1 MKDIYFEVSR
11 SNLKECYRVGIS
23 IPEWKLVNIVYQL
36 NPSEITRVFDEP
48 NKNKDA
54 KPLLM
59 HVKSI
64 LQSNI
69 RKLGHAD
76 FETRSAPIRYIDI
89 ETNKTINKS
98 GLVTIGIATMLRAID
113 ELLRLYKNTLT
124 LSHAEKNIFE
134 EFIMYIQ
141 SRNKLPMLD
150 LWDYPNRVALFN
162 MARRHC
168 SHILAKGL
176 YQTEI
181 NTLETK
187 PSFKSTSYPHS
198 TREVFMNAAIM
209 GLSLKIAKKWKTPE
223 QYKPIRHRGVDRRTR
238 LKKYKTD
245 NNIRESGDI
254 MESLKLLYQNAKY
267 NASERNINAY
277 REAVE
282 TVLESDPVEY
292 LENVQYILPSSIG
305 IKTLQKFIESHG
317 ISIAAYQP
325 IVECIRSCI
334 DNCEKNKNDASL
346 YNEALE
352 FMKSFKNTYRH
363 NFYMFENF
371 RDSLQPNYIEAY
383 YKNFPVLREGKEVNF
398 AKMIERFGESV
409 IPDMLVYASM
419 FGNPMNVMM
428 PFKERYDR
436 IDNTTKLWLEECEK
450 DVFTEGLIDTI
461 KNIQATIRSGLNI
474 DQPGKENDSP
484 SAPPPRAKS
493 YTQDDLPSPLN
504 IITKNIIKDIA
515 ISMKKFILE
524 DPQFRSIRDKMTFKN
539 IEWAF
544 DNGIKEFQEL
554 TYTVSC
560 PNQIAPGIDIFNLIE
575 LYNYTDGA
583 MEFYNPRG
591 VYYDED
597 IDFMDAH
604 GWFNEKLSRQLAQK
618 IFDVL
623 SKKYDPELNK
633 YGMVLM
639 NQKMIDQHPYIDV
652 KNFHSGE
659 YDLDILIAVCPTS
672 EENAKQLY
680 YSIFNKPSSSLTENS
695 TWNIIHRNERL
706 IQESIILGEEKE
718 ISFTESELESIQDLI
733 SFKEN
738 LITLVESEEERMQ
751 LQREVYTLYEAAEDL
766 LDEDVADSVIPM
778 LPGANQNV
786 GTRSINEDWLNNTH
800 NKKTG
805 SMPDYLKNAH
815 DLNWGEDDDA
825 PPKKRPSASDDDK
838 PDDDDDLPSDDKK
851 EKDPLD
857 KIEPFDYDSNKS
869 DSSDDKKDDSAKSSS
884 GHIQNYY
891 YYTYNNSNN
900 THSTTNT
907 NSYNQSRDD
916 HSRNK
921 RTRSH
926 DYAAGLKE
934 EKQIWELDVPEFDS
948 YQEGFLDSAQK
959 VLSTVSRH
967 VSTVLPKNR
976 MQAVQEYDSAIFQRK
991 MIIPFRQYFGKKS
1004 ARTKLNESVDSF
1016 TEARAVPREYNP
1028 GHVLGMSKYDYR
1040 NIAMKLARQFG
1051 VNVIFMNSS
1060 SPINKATVATTGGAF
1075 VGCVD
1080 ERKLLAMARGNKK
1093 MMQRLQNEVQQS
1105 AEENNEDIIDTLIK
1119 QTLGGSRDKGV
1130 KKYIFIDID
1139 NMRKHFGSFRN
1150 PTALETILRHEI
1162 GHIFTLDKISDA
1174 DFEKYACARPFIM
1187 IFNGIIQQL
1196 TNLPENKI
1204 LAFSNLHIYHQLLVE
1219 KAANDYARI
1228 NPAAL
1233 TRILLGTDAPPPI
1246 PGINL
1251 NALRDL
1257 SVPRNVASIMLTC
1270 IASGMYSNEND
1281 EALVDNFLL
1290 KDSLKK
1296 ILSPQLY
1303 EKLKNI
1309 IKENDPKKY
1318 AIVFEGSS
1326 KAKKNIIPEDKVPK
1340 QIIRKTIGE
1349 AKQKNKNESVM
1360 YEDVLDDQMPKSDNP
1375 IQDTMLDLDRKLSS
1389 VQQSI
1394 KSKAQ
1399 GVQRTASAIAK
1410 PFKRT
1415 SQWIGSMIARWKDA
1429 NENEIKAKMADPH
1442 ERSGL
1447 LSAFKSAV
1455 KYGSLMKAGLLLN
1468 PIFMFLSISRKWSN
1482 RKNTFRIRNEMI
1494 GELKAELEIIEEKI
1508 RDADHAGDRAAKYK
1522 LMRFRNELKK
1532 KLIRVGG
1539 TPEMKNMI

>member
-254 MESLKLLYQNAKY
+254 MESLKVLYQNAKY

-317 ISIAAYQP
+317 ISIVAYQP
-325 IVECIRSCI
+325 IVECIHSCI
-334 DNCEKNKNDASL
+334 DNCKKNKKDASL

-352 FMKSFKNTYRH
+352 FMESFKNTYRH

-419 FGNPMNVMM
+419 FGNPMNIMM
-428 PFKERYDR
+428 PFKERYDL

-450 DVFTEGLIDTI
+450 DIYMEGLFSNVFSSKSKNKDFKPSFSELPPELRILLKQFLVNLYKTFRLAYKNTPAVVQSIDQIISKMNSTGHDIIPEPFTPKI
-461 KNIQATIRSGLNI
+461 KCSMNEDGRKNVYMDNILPPNRIKALNI
-474 DQPGKENDSP
+474 PINQLTKNQYDNLIRNVYKEAFYPLYQKLQAWGIYILFVPYNEISPHTDPDHLVIMTTKSDQSSKLYDYLDKSSNQYQ
-484 SAPPPRAKS
+484 KS
-493 YTQDDLPSPLN
+493 YVVESTHLENYNGGHKHLEESVWD
-504 IITKNIIKDIA
+504 IIARKD
-515 ISMKKFILE
+515 S
-524 DPQFRSIRDKMTFKN
+524 
-539 IEWAF
+539 
-544 DNGIKEFQEL
+544 
-554 TYTVSC
+554 
-560 PNQIAPGIDIFNLIE
+560 
-575 LYNYTDGA
+575 
-583 MEFYNPRG
+583 
-591 VYYDED
+591 
-597 IDFMDAH
+597 
-604 GWFNEKLSRQLAQK
+604 
-618 IFDVL
+618 
-623 SKKYDPELNK
+623 
-633 YGMVLM
+633 
-639 NQKMIDQHPYIDV
+639 
-652 KNFHSGE
+652 
-659 YDLDILIAVCPTS
+659 
-672 EENAKQLY
+672 
-680 YSIFNKPSSSLTENS
+680 
-695 TWNIIHRNERL
+695 L
-706 IQESIILGEEKE
+706 IQESVILGEEKE
-718 ISFTESELESIQDLI
+718 ISFTESEIDSIQDLI

-851 EKDPLD
+851 EKDLLD

-1051 VNVIFMNSS
+1051 VNIIFMNSS

-1162 GHIFTLDKISDA
+1162 GHIFTLDKISDV

>member
-1 MKDIYFEVSR
+1 MMIAGDTLINYKIKNFKRASEYKPLRHRGTDQRKLLDQFNKNF
-11 SNLKECYRVGIS
+11 NLKESSDIISKLYDTAKRDSSKIELYQEAIYEAIDTDPVAYIKSINKIIPSSVGLNTLYEFVYTNGIS
-23 IPEWKLVNIVYQL
+23 I
-36 NPSEITRVFDEP
+36 
-48 NKNKDA
+48 
-54 KPLLM
+54 
-59 HVKSI
+59 
-64 LQSNI
+64 
-69 RKLGHAD
+69 
-76 FETRSAPIRYIDI
+76 
-89 ETNKTINKS
+89 
-98 GLVTIGIATMLRAID
+98 
-113 ELLRLYKNTLT
+113 
-124 LSHAEKNIFE
+124 LS
-134 EFIMYIQ
+134 
-141 SRNKLPMLD
+141 
-150 LWDYPNRVALFN
+150 
-162 MARRHC
+162 
-168 SHILAKGL
+168 
-176 YQTEI
+176 
-181 NTLETK
+181 
-187 PSFKSTSYPHS
+187 
-198 TREVFMNAAIM
+198 
-209 GLSLKIAKKWKTPE
+209 
-223 QYKPIRHRGVDRRTR
+223 
-238 LKKYKTD
+238 
-245 NNIRESGDI
+245 
-254 MESLKLLYQNAKY
+254 
-267 NASERNINAY
+267 Y
-277 REAVE
+277 R
-282 TVLESDPVEY
+282 
-292 LENVQYILPSSIG
+292 
-305 IKTLQKFIESHG
+305 
-317 ISIAAYQP
+317 P
-325 IVECIRSCI
+325 IVESIESCI
-334 DNCEKNKNDASL
+334 DKYNSLQKDASL

-352 FMKSFKNTYRH
+352 FMESFKNTYRH

-371 RDSLQPNYIEAY
+371 SDSLQPNYIEAY

-419 FGNPMNVMM
+419 FGNPMNVIM
-428 PFKERYDR
+428 PFKERYDL

-450 DVFTEGLIDTI
+450 DVFMEGLIDTI
-461 KNIQATIRSGLNI
+461 KNIPATIRSGLNI
-474 DQPGKENDSP
+474 DQPEKDNDSP
-484 SAPPPRAKS
+484 SAPPPRIKS
-493 YTQDDLPSPLN
+493 YTQNDLPSPLN

-515 ISMKKFILE
+515 VSMKKFILE

-539 IEWAF
+539 IDYAF
-544 DNGIKEFQEL
+544 DTAIEEFQDMI
-554 TYTVSC
+554 YDVSC
-560 PNQIAPGIDIFNLIE
+560 PDQIAPGIDILNLIE
-575 LYNYTDGA
+575 LSNYTDGA
-583 MEFYNPRG
+583 MEFDNPRDLD
-591 VYYDED
+591 YDHD
-597 IDFMDAH
+597 IAFMDVH
-604 GWFNEKLSRQLAQK
+604 GWFDEKLSRQLAQK

-623 SKKYDPELNK
+623 SEKYNPELNK
-633 YGMVLM
+633 YGMMLM

-652 KNFHSGE
+652 KNFLSGE
-659 YDLDILIAVCPTS
+659 YDLEILIAICPTS

-680 YSIFNKPSSSLTENS
+680 YSIFNQPSSSLTENS
-695 TWNIIHRNERL
+695 TWNIIHRNERSM
-706 IQESIILGEEKE
+706 QESVILGEEKE

-751 LQREVYTLYEAAEDL
+751 LQREVYTLYESAGDL

-838 PDDDDDLPSDDKK
+838 PDDDDLPSDDKK

-869 DSSDDKKDDSAKSSS
+869 NSSDDKKDDAPKSSS

-959 VLSTVSRH
+959 VLSTVSRNI
-967 VSTVLPKNR
+967 STAMPKNR
-976 MQAVQEYDSAIFQRK
+976 MQTVQEYDSAIFQRK
-991 MIIPFRQYFGKKS
+991 M
-1004 ARTKLNESVDSF
+1004 
-1016 TEARAVPREYNP
+1016 
-1028 GHVLGMSKYDYR
+1028 
-1040 NIAMKLARQFG
+1040 
-1051 VNVIFMNSS
+1051 
-1060 SPINKATVATTGGAF
+1060 
-1075 VGCVD
+1075 
-1080 ERKLLAMARGNKK
+1080 
-1093 MMQRLQNEVQQS
+1093 
-1105 AEENNEDIIDTLIK
+1105 
-1119 QTLGGSRDKGV
+1119 
-1130 KKYIFIDID
+1130 
-1139 NMRKHFGSFRN
+1139 
-1150 PTALETILRHEI
+1150 
-1162 GHIFTLDKISDA
+1162 
-1174 DFEKYACARPFIM
+1174 
-1187 IFNGIIQQL
+1187 
-1196 TNLPENKI
+1196 
-1204 LAFSNLHIYHQLLVE
+1204 
-1219 KAANDYARI
+1219 
-1228 NPAAL
+1228 
-1233 TRILLGTDAPPPI
+1233 
-1246 PGINL
+1246 
-1251 NALRDL
+1251 
-1257 SVPRNVASIMLTC
+1257 
-1270 IASGMYSNEND
+1270 
-1281 EALVDNFLL
+1281 
-1290 KDSLKK
+1290 
-1296 ILSPQLY
+1296 
-1303 EKLKNI
+1303 
-1309 IKENDPKKY
+1309 
-1318 AIVFEGSS
+1318 
-1326 KAKKNIIPEDKVPK
+1326 IIPEDKVPK

-1508 RDADHAGDRAAKYK
+1508 RDADHVGDRAAKYK

>member
-1 MKDIYFEVSR
+1 MMIAGDTLINYKIKNFKRASEYKPLRHRGTDQRKLLDQFNKNF
-11 SNLKECYRVGIS
+11 NLKESSDIISKLYDTAKRDSSKIELYQEAIYEAIDTDPVAYIKSINKIIPSSVGLNTLYEFVYTNGIS
-23 IPEWKLVNIVYQL
+23 I
-36 NPSEITRVFDEP
+36 
-48 NKNKDA
+48 
-54 KPLLM
+54 
-59 HVKSI
+59 
-64 LQSNI
+64 
-69 RKLGHAD
+69 
-76 FETRSAPIRYIDI
+76 
-89 ETNKTINKS
+89 
-98 GLVTIGIATMLRAID
+98 
-113 ELLRLYKNTLT
+113 
-124 LSHAEKNIFE
+124 LS
-134 EFIMYIQ
+134 
-141 SRNKLPMLD
+141 
-150 LWDYPNRVALFN
+150 
-162 MARRHC
+162 
-168 SHILAKGL
+168 
-176 YQTEI
+176 
-181 NTLETK
+181 
-187 PSFKSTSYPHS
+187 
-198 TREVFMNAAIM
+198 
-209 GLSLKIAKKWKTPE
+209 
-223 QYKPIRHRGVDRRTR
+223 
-238 LKKYKTD
+238 
-245 NNIRESGDI
+245 
-254 MESLKLLYQNAKY
+254 
-267 NASERNINAY
+267 Y
-277 REAVE
+277 R
-282 TVLESDPVEY
+282 
-292 LENVQYILPSSIG
+292 
-305 IKTLQKFIESHG
+305 
-317 ISIAAYQP
+317 P
-325 IVECIRSCI
+325 IVESIESCI
-334 DNCEKNKNDASL
+334 DKYNSLQKDASL

-352 FMKSFKNTYRH
+352 FMESFKNTYRH

-371 RDSLQPNYIEAY
+371 SDSLQPNYIEAY

-419 FGNPMNVMM
+419 FGNPMNVIM
-428 PFKERYDR
+428 PFKERYDL

-461 KNIQATIRSGLNI
+461 KNIPATIRSGLNI
-474 DQPGKENDSP
+474 DQPEKDNDSP
-484 SAPPPRAKS
+484 SAPPPRIKS
-493 YTQDDLPSPLN
+493 YTQNDLPSPLN

-515 ISMKKFILE
+515 VSMKKFILE

-539 IEWAF
+539 IDYAF
-544 DNGIKEFQEL
+544 DTAIEEFQDMI
-554 TYTVSC
+554 YDVSC
-560 PNQIAPGIDIFNLIE
+560 PDQIAPGIDILNLIE
-575 LYNYTDGA
+575 LSNYTDGA
-583 MEFYNPRG
+583 MEFDNPRDLD
-591 VYYDED
+591 YDHD
-597 IDFMDAH
+597 IAFMDVH
-604 GWFNEKLSRQLAQK
+604 GWFDEKLSRQLAQK

-623 SKKYDPELNK
+623 SEKYNPELNK
-633 YGMVLM
+633 YGMMLM

-652 KNFHSGE
+652 KNFLSGE
-659 YDLDILIAVCPTS
+659 YDLEILIAICPTS

-680 YSIFNKPSSSLTENS
+680 YSIFNQPSSSLTENS
-695 TWNIIHRNERL
+695 TWNIIHRNERSM
-706 IQESIILGEEKE
+706 QESVILGEEKE

-751 LQREVYTLYEAAEDL
+751 LQREVYTLYESAGDL

-959 VLSTVSRH
+959 VLSTVSRNI
-967 VSTVLPKNR
+967 STAMPKNR
-976 MQAVQEYDSAIFQRK
+976 MQTVQEYDSAIFQRK
-991 MIIPFRQYFGKKS
+991 M
-1004 ARTKLNESVDSF
+1004 
-1016 TEARAVPREYNP
+1016 
-1028 GHVLGMSKYDYR
+1028 
-1040 NIAMKLARQFG
+1040 
-1051 VNVIFMNSS
+1051 
-1060 SPINKATVATTGGAF
+1060 
-1075 VGCVD
+1075 
-1080 ERKLLAMARGNKK
+1080 
-1093 MMQRLQNEVQQS
+1093 
-1105 AEENNEDIIDTLIK
+1105 
-1119 QTLGGSRDKGV
+1119 
-1130 KKYIFIDID
+1130 
-1139 NMRKHFGSFRN
+1139 
-1150 PTALETILRHEI
+1150 
-1162 GHIFTLDKISDA
+1162 
-1174 DFEKYACARPFIM
+1174 
-1187 IFNGIIQQL
+1187 
-1196 TNLPENKI
+1196 
-1204 LAFSNLHIYHQLLVE
+1204 
-1219 KAANDYARI
+1219 
-1228 NPAAL
+1228 
-1233 TRILLGTDAPPPI
+1233 
-1246 PGINL
+1246 
-1251 NALRDL
+1251 
-1257 SVPRNVASIMLTC
+1257 
-1270 IASGMYSNEND
+1270 
-1281 EALVDNFLL
+1281 
-1290 KDSLKK
+1290 
-1296 ILSPQLY
+1296 
-1303 EKLKNI
+1303 
-1309 IKENDPKKY
+1309 
-1318 AIVFEGSS
+1318 
-1326 KAKKNIIPEDKVPK
+1326 IIPEDKVPK

>member
-1 MKDIYFEVSR
+1 MVFPKNVSDVFKNMMIAGDTLINYNIR
-11 SNLKECYRVGIS
+11 NFKRASEYKPLRHRGTDQRKLLDQFNKNFNLKESSDIISKLYNMAKRDPSKIELYREAIYEAIDTDPVAYIKSINKIIPSSVGLDTLYEFVYTNGIS
-23 IPEWKLVNIVYQL
+23 I
-36 NPSEITRVFDEP
+36 
-48 NKNKDA
+48 
-54 KPLLM
+54 
-59 HVKSI
+59 
-64 LQSNI
+64 
-69 RKLGHAD
+69 
-76 FETRSAPIRYIDI
+76 
-89 ETNKTINKS
+89 
-98 GLVTIGIATMLRAID
+98 
-113 ELLRLYKNTLT
+113 
-124 LSHAEKNIFE
+124 LS
-134 EFIMYIQ
+134 
-141 SRNKLPMLD
+141 
-150 LWDYPNRVALFN
+150 
-162 MARRHC
+162 
-168 SHILAKGL
+168 
-176 YQTEI
+176 
-181 NTLETK
+181 
-187 PSFKSTSYPHS
+187 
-198 TREVFMNAAIM
+198 
-209 GLSLKIAKKWKTPE
+209 
-223 QYKPIRHRGVDRRTR
+223 
-238 LKKYKTD
+238 
-245 NNIRESGDI
+245 
-254 MESLKLLYQNAKY
+254 
-267 NASERNINAY
+267 
-277 REAVE
+277 
-282 TVLESDPVEY
+282 
-292 LENVQYILPSSIG
+292 
-305 IKTLQKFIESHG
+305 
-317 ISIAAYQP
+317 YQP
-325 IVECIRSCI
+325 IVESIESCI
-334 DNCEKNKNDASL
+334 DKYNSLQKDASL

-352 FMKSFKNTYRH
+352 FMESFKNTYRH

-383 YKNFPVLREGKEVNF
+383 YKNFPILREGKEVNF

-409 IPDMLVYASM
+409 IPDMLIYASM
-419 FGNPMNVMM
+419 FGNPMNIMM
-428 PFKERYDR
+428 PFKERYDL
-436 IDNTTKLWLEECEK
+436 IDTTTKLWLEECEK

-461 KNIQATIRSGLNI
+461 KNIPATIRSGLNI

-825 PPKKRPSASDDDK
+825 PPKKRPSARDDDDM
-838 PDDDDDLPSDDKK
+838 DDDDDLPSDDKK

-991 MIIPFRQYFGKKS
+991 M
-1004 ARTKLNESVDSF
+1004 
-1016 TEARAVPREYNP
+1016 
-1028 GHVLGMSKYDYR
+1028 
-1040 NIAMKLARQFG
+1040 
-1051 VNVIFMNSS
+1051 
-1060 SPINKATVATTGGAF
+1060 
-1075 VGCVD
+1075 
-1080 ERKLLAMARGNKK
+1080 
-1093 MMQRLQNEVQQS
+1093 
-1105 AEENNEDIIDTLIK
+1105 
-1119 QTLGGSRDKGV
+1119 
-1130 KKYIFIDID
+1130 
-1139 NMRKHFGSFRN
+1139 
-1150 PTALETILRHEI
+1150 
-1162 GHIFTLDKISDA
+1162 
-1174 DFEKYACARPFIM
+1174 
-1187 IFNGIIQQL
+1187 
-1196 TNLPENKI
+1196 
-1204 LAFSNLHIYHQLLVE
+1204 
-1219 KAANDYARI
+1219 
-1228 NPAAL
+1228 
-1233 TRILLGTDAPPPI
+1233 
-1246 PGINL
+1246 
-1251 NALRDL
+1251 
-1257 SVPRNVASIMLTC
+1257 
-1270 IASGMYSNEND
+1270 
-1281 EALVDNFLL
+1281 
-1290 KDSLKK
+1290 
-1296 ILSPQLY
+1296 
-1303 EKLKNI
+1303 
-1309 IKENDPKKY
+1309 
-1318 AIVFEGSS
+1318 
-1326 KAKKNIIPEDKVPK
+1326 IIPEDKVPK

>member
-1 MKDIYFEVSR
+1 MMIAGDTLINYNIRNFKRASEYKPLRHRGTDQRKLLDQFNKNF
-11 SNLKECYRVGIS
+11 NLKESSDIISKLYDIAKRDPSKIELYREAIYEAIDTDPVAYIKSINKIIPSSVGLDTLYEFVYTNGIS
-23 IPEWKLVNIVYQL
+23 I
-36 NPSEITRVFDEP
+36 
-48 NKNKDA
+48 
-54 KPLLM
+54 
-59 HVKSI
+59 
-64 LQSNI
+64 
-69 RKLGHAD
+69 
-76 FETRSAPIRYIDI
+76 
-89 ETNKTINKS
+89 
-98 GLVTIGIATMLRAID
+98 
-113 ELLRLYKNTLT
+113 
-124 LSHAEKNIFE
+124 LS
-134 EFIMYIQ
+134 
-141 SRNKLPMLD
+141 
-150 LWDYPNRVALFN
+150 
-162 MARRHC
+162 
-168 SHILAKGL
+168 
-176 YQTEI
+176 
-181 NTLETK
+181 
-187 PSFKSTSYPHS
+187 
-198 TREVFMNAAIM
+198 
-209 GLSLKIAKKWKTPE
+209 
-223 QYKPIRHRGVDRRTR
+223 
-238 LKKYKTD
+238 
-245 NNIRESGDI
+245 
-254 MESLKLLYQNAKY
+254 
-267 NASERNINAY
+267 
-277 REAVE
+277 
-282 TVLESDPVEY
+282 
-292 LENVQYILPSSIG
+292 
-305 IKTLQKFIESHG
+305 
-317 ISIAAYQP
+317 YQP
-325 IVECIRSCI
+325 IVESIESCI
-334 DNCEKNKNDASL
+334 DKYNSLQKDASL

-352 FMKSFKNTYRH
+352 FMESFKNTYRH

-419 FGNPMNVMM
+419 FGNPMNVIM
-428 PFKERYDR
+428 PFKERYDL

-450 DVFTEGLIDTI
+450 DIYVEGLFSNVFSSKSKNKDFKPSFSELPSELRILLKQFLVNLYKTFRLAYKNTPAVVQSIDQIISKMNSTGHDIIPEPFTPKI
-461 KNIQATIRSGLNI
+461 KCSMNEDGRKNVYMDNILPPNRIKALNI
-474 DQPGKENDSP
+474 PINQLTKNQYDNLIRNVYKEAFYPLYQKLQAWGIYILFVPYDEISPHTDPDHLVIMTTKSDQSSKLYDYLDKS
-484 SAPPPRAKS
+484 SKQYQKS
-493 YTQDDLPSPLN
+493 YVVESTHLENYNGGRKHLEESVWD
-504 IITKNIIKDIA
+504 IIARKD
-515 ISMKKFILE
+515 S
-524 DPQFRSIRDKMTFKN
+524 
-539 IEWAF
+539 
-544 DNGIKEFQEL
+544 
-554 TYTVSC
+554 
-560 PNQIAPGIDIFNLIE
+560 
-575 LYNYTDGA
+575 
-583 MEFYNPRG
+583 
-591 VYYDED
+591 
-597 IDFMDAH
+597 
-604 GWFNEKLSRQLAQK
+604 
-618 IFDVL
+618 
-623 SKKYDPELNK
+623 
-633 YGMVLM
+633 
-639 NQKMIDQHPYIDV
+639 
-652 KNFHSGE
+652 
-659 YDLDILIAVCPTS
+659 
-672 EENAKQLY
+672 
-680 YSIFNKPSSSLTENS
+680 
-695 TWNIIHRNERL
+695 L
-706 IQESIILGEEKE
+706 IQESVILGEEKE

-751 LQREVYTLYEAAEDL
+751 LQREVYTLYEAAGDL

-1174 DFEKYACARPFIM
+1174 DFEKYTCARPFIM

>member
-1 MKDIYFEVSR
+1 MMIAGDTLINYKIKNFKRASEYKPLRHRGTDQRKLLDQFNKNF
-11 SNLKECYRVGIS
+11 NLKESSDIISKLYDTAKRDSSKIELYQEAIYEAIDTDPVAYIKSINKIIPSSVGLNTLYEFVYTNGIS
-23 IPEWKLVNIVYQL
+23 I
-36 NPSEITRVFDEP
+36 
-48 NKNKDA
+48 
-54 KPLLM
+54 
-59 HVKSI
+59 
-64 LQSNI
+64 
-69 RKLGHAD
+69 
-76 FETRSAPIRYIDI
+76 
-89 ETNKTINKS
+89 
-98 GLVTIGIATMLRAID
+98 
-113 ELLRLYKNTLT
+113 
-124 LSHAEKNIFE
+124 LS
-134 EFIMYIQ
+134 
-141 SRNKLPMLD
+141 
-150 LWDYPNRVALFN
+150 
-162 MARRHC
+162 
-168 SHILAKGL
+168 
-176 YQTEI
+176 
-181 NTLETK
+181 
-187 PSFKSTSYPHS
+187 
-198 TREVFMNAAIM
+198 
-209 GLSLKIAKKWKTPE
+209 
-223 QYKPIRHRGVDRRTR
+223 
-238 LKKYKTD
+238 
-245 NNIRESGDI
+245 
-254 MESLKLLYQNAKY
+254 
-267 NASERNINAY
+267 Y
-277 REAVE
+277 R
-282 TVLESDPVEY
+282 
-292 LENVQYILPSSIG
+292 
-305 IKTLQKFIESHG
+305 
-317 ISIAAYQP
+317 P
-325 IVECIRSCI
+325 IVESIESCI
-334 DNCEKNKNDASL
+334 DKYNSLQKDASL

-352 FMKSFKNTYRH
+352 FMESFKNTYRH

-371 RDSLQPNYIEAY
+371 SDSLQPNYIEAY

-419 FGNPMNVMM
+419 FGNPMNVIM
-428 PFKERYDR
+428 PFKERYDL

-461 KNIQATIRSGLNI
+461 KNIPATIRSGLNI
-474 DQPGKENDSP
+474 DQPEKDNDSP
-484 SAPPPRAKS
+484 SAPPPRIKS
-493 YTQDDLPSPLN
+493 YTQNDLPSPLN

-515 ISMKKFILE
+515 VSMKKFILE

-539 IEWAF
+539 IDYAF
-544 DNGIKEFQEL
+544 DTAIEEFQDMI
-554 TYTVSC
+554 YDVSC
-560 PNQIAPGIDIFNLIE
+560 PDQIAPGIDILNLIE
-575 LYNYTDGA
+575 LSNYTDGA
-583 MEFYNPRG
+583 MEFDNPRDLD
-591 VYYDED
+591 YDHD
-597 IDFMDAH
+597 IAFMDVH
-604 GWFNEKLSRQLAQK
+604 GWFDEKLSRQLAQK

-623 SKKYDPELNK
+623 SEKYNPELNK
-633 YGMVLM
+633 YGMMLM

-652 KNFHSGE
+652 KNFLSGE
-659 YDLDILIAVCPTS
+659 YDLEILIAICPTS

-680 YSIFNKPSSSLTENS
+680 YSIFNQPSSSLTENS
-695 TWNIIHRNERL
+695 TWNIIHRNERSM
-706 IQESIILGEEKE
+706 QESVILGEEKE

-751 LQREVYTLYEAAEDL
+751 LQREVYTLYESAGDL

-976 MQAVQEYDSAIFQRK
+976 MQTVQEYDSAIFQRK

-1040 NIAMKLARQFG
+1040 NIAMKLSRQFG
-1051 VNVIFMNSS
+1051 VNIIFMNSS

-1075 VGCVD
+1075 IGCVD

-1187 IFNGIIQQL
+1187 IFNGIIKQL

-1233 TRILLGTDAPPPI
+1233 TRILLGTDTPPPI

>member
-1 MKDIYFEVSR
+1 MTNHSCKNITIDANHPGFFHFIILDEFGGPKFSSGYIVFMKDNKQMVSEADVSSMIQFYKKCTGEI
-11 SNLKECYRVGIS
+11 SNEF
-23 IPEWKLVNIVYQL
+23 NDT
-36 NPSEITRVFDEP
+36 ITKR
-48 NKNKDA
+48 
-54 KPLLM
+54 
-59 HVKSI
+59 
-64 LQSNI
+64 
-69 RKLGHAD
+69 
-76 FETRSAPIRYIDI
+76 
-89 ETNKTINKS
+89 
-98 GLVTIGIATMLRAID
+98 
-113 ELLRLYKNTLT
+113 
-124 LSHAEKNIFE
+124 
-134 EFIMYIQ
+134 
-141 SRNKLPMLD
+141 
-150 LWDYPNRVALFN
+150 
-162 MARRHC
+162 
-168 SHILAKGL
+168 
-176 YQTEI
+176 
-181 NTLETK
+181 
-187 PSFKSTSYPHS
+187 
-198 TREVFMNAAIM
+198 
-209 GLSLKIAKKWKTPE
+209 
-223 QYKPIRHRGVDRRTR
+223 
-238 LKKYKTD
+238 
-245 NNIRESGDI
+245 IRES
-254 MESLKLLYQNAKY
+254 LNA
-267 NASERNINAY
+267 ANIF
-277 REAVE
+277 V
-282 TVLESDPVEY
+282 
-292 LENVQYILPSSIG
+292 
-305 IKTLQKFIESHG
+305 
-317 ISIAAYQP
+317 
-325 IVECIRSCI
+325 
-334 DNCEKNKNDASL
+334 
-346 YNEALE
+346 
-352 FMKSFKNTYRH
+352 
-363 NFYMFENF
+363 
-371 RDSLQPNYIEAY
+371 
-383 YKNFPVLREGKEVNF
+383 
-398 AKMIERFGESV
+398 
-409 IPDMLVYASM
+409 
-419 FGNPMNVMM
+419 
-428 PFKERYDR
+428 
-436 IDNTTKLWLEECEK
+436 
-450 DVFTEGLIDTI
+450 
-461 KNIQATIRSGLNI
+461 
-474 DQPGKENDSP
+474 
-484 SAPPPRAKS
+484 
-493 YTQDDLPSPLN
+493 
-504 IITKNIIKDIA
+504 
-515 ISMKKFILE
+515 
-524 DPQFRSIRDKMTFKN
+524 
-539 IEWAF
+539 
-544 DNGIKEFQEL
+544 
-554 TYTVSC
+554 
-560 PNQIAPGIDIFNLIE
+560 
-575 LYNYTDGA
+575 
-583 MEFYNPRG
+583 
-591 VYYDED
+591 
-597 IDFMDAH
+597 
-604 GWFNEKLSRQLAQK
+604 
-618 IFDVL
+618 
-623 SKKYDPELNK
+623 
-633 YGMVLM
+633 
-639 NQKMIDQHPYIDV
+639 
-652 KNFHSGE
+652 
-659 YDLDILIAVCPTS
+659 
-672 EENAKQLY
+672 
-680 YSIFNKPSSSLTENS
+680 
-695 TWNIIHRNERL
+695 
-706 IQESIILGEEKE
+706 
-718 ISFTESELESIQDLI
+718 
-733 SFKEN
+733 
-738 LITLVESEEERMQ
+738 
-751 LQREVYTLYEAAEDL
+751 
-766 LDEDVADSVIPM
+766 
-778 LPGANQNV
+778 
-786 GTRSINEDWLNNTH
+786 
-800 NKKTG
+800 
-805 SMPDYLKNAH
+805 
-815 DLNWGEDDDA
+815 
-825 PPKKRPSASDDDK
+825 
-838 PDDDDDLPSDDKK
+838 DDDDLPSDDKK

-976 MQAVQEYDSAIFQRK
+976 MQTVQEYDSAIFQRK

-1040 NIAMKLARQFG
+1040 NIAMKLSRQFG
-1051 VNVIFMNSS
+1051 VNIIFMNSS

-1075 VGCVD
+1075 AGCVD

-1150 PTALETILRHEI
+1150 LTALETILRHEI

-1228 NPAAL
+1228 NPATL

>member
-1 MKDIYFEVSR
+1 MFDIWSFPRRNKLFDLVYKYRKNDFIKNISTFEIGKMEQNQSYKSTVFPKNVSDVFKNMMIAGDTLINYNIR
-11 SNLKECYRVGIS
+11 NFKRASEYKPLRHRGTDQRKLLDQFNKNFNLKESSDIISKLYDIAKRDPSKIELYREAIYEAIDTDPVAYIKSINKIIPSSVGLDTLYEFVYTNGIS
-23 IPEWKLVNIVYQL
+23 I
-36 NPSEITRVFDEP
+36 
-48 NKNKDA
+48 
-54 KPLLM
+54 
-59 HVKSI
+59 
-64 LQSNI
+64 
-69 RKLGHAD
+69 
-76 FETRSAPIRYIDI
+76 
-89 ETNKTINKS
+89 
-98 GLVTIGIATMLRAID
+98 
-113 ELLRLYKNTLT
+113 
-124 LSHAEKNIFE
+124 LS
-134 EFIMYIQ
+134 
-141 SRNKLPMLD
+141 
-150 LWDYPNRVALFN
+150 
-162 MARRHC
+162 
-168 SHILAKGL
+168 
-176 YQTEI
+176 
-181 NTLETK
+181 
-187 PSFKSTSYPHS
+187 
-198 TREVFMNAAIM
+198 
-209 GLSLKIAKKWKTPE
+209 
-223 QYKPIRHRGVDRRTR
+223 
-238 LKKYKTD
+238 
-245 NNIRESGDI
+245 
-254 MESLKLLYQNAKY
+254 
-267 NASERNINAY
+267 
-277 REAVE
+277 
-282 TVLESDPVEY
+282 
-292 LENVQYILPSSIG
+292 
-305 IKTLQKFIESHG
+305 
-317 ISIAAYQP
+317 YQP
-325 IVECIRSCI
+325 IVESIESCI
-334 DNCEKNKNDASL
+334 DKYNSLQKDASL

-352 FMKSFKNTYRH
+352 FMESFKNTYRH

-383 YKNFPVLREGKEVNF
+383 YKNFPILREGKEVNF

-409 IPDMLVYASM
+409 IPDMLIYASM
-419 FGNPMNVMM
+419 FGNPMNIMM
-428 PFKERYDR
+428 PFKERYDL
-436 IDNTTKLWLEECEK
+436 IDDTTKLWLEECEK

-461 KNIQATIRSGLNI
+461 KNIPATIRSGLNI

-515 ISMKKFILE
+515 VSMKKFILE

-560 PNQIAPGIDIFNLIE
+560 PNQIAPGIDILNLIE
-575 LYNYTDGA
+575 LSNYTDGA
-583 MEFYNPRG
+583 MEFDNPRDLD
-591 VYYDED
+591 YDHD
-597 IDFMDAH
+597 IAFMDVH
-604 GWFNEKLSRQLAQK
+604 GWFDEKLSRQLAQK

-623 SKKYDPELNK
+623 SEKYNPELNK
-633 YGMVLM
+633 YGMMLM

-652 KNFHSGE
+652 KNFLSGE
-659 YDLDILIAVCPTS
+659 YDLEILIAICPTH

-680 YSIFNKPSSSLTENS
+680 YSIFNQPSSSLTENS
-695 TWNIIHRNERL
+695 TWNIIHRNERSM
-706 IQESIILGEEKE
+706 QESVILGEEKE

-751 LQREVYTLYEAAEDL
+751 LQREVYTLYESAGDL

-838 PDDDDDLPSDDKK
+838 PDDYDLPSDDKK

-869 DSSDDKKDDSAKSSS
+869 NSSDDKKDDAPKSSS

-1040 NIAMKLARQFG
+1040 NIAMKLSRQFG
-1051 VNVIFMNSS
+1051 VNIIFMNSS

-1162 GHIFTLDKISDA
+1162 GHIFTLGKISDA

>member
-1 MKDIYFEVSR
+1 MMIAGDTLINYNIRNFKRASEYKPLRHRGTDQRKLLDQFNKNF
-11 SNLKECYRVGIS
+11 NLKESSDIISKLYDTAKRDSSKIELYQEAIYEAIDTDPVAYIKSINKIIPSSVGLDTLYEFVYTNGIS
-23 IPEWKLVNIVYQL
+23 I
-36 NPSEITRVFDEP
+36 
-48 NKNKDA
+48 
-54 KPLLM
+54 
-59 HVKSI
+59 
-64 LQSNI
+64 
-69 RKLGHAD
+69 
-76 FETRSAPIRYIDI
+76 
-89 ETNKTINKS
+89 
-98 GLVTIGIATMLRAID
+98 
-113 ELLRLYKNTLT
+113 
-124 LSHAEKNIFE
+124 LS
-134 EFIMYIQ
+134 
-141 SRNKLPMLD
+141 
-150 LWDYPNRVALFN
+150 
-162 MARRHC
+162 
-168 SHILAKGL
+168 
-176 YQTEI
+176 
-181 NTLETK
+181 
-187 PSFKSTSYPHS
+187 
-198 TREVFMNAAIM
+198 
-209 GLSLKIAKKWKTPE
+209 
-223 QYKPIRHRGVDRRTR
+223 
-238 LKKYKTD
+238 
-245 NNIRESGDI
+245 
-254 MESLKLLYQNAKY
+254 
-267 NASERNINAY
+267 
-277 REAVE
+277 
-282 TVLESDPVEY
+282 
-292 LENVQYILPSSIG
+292 
-305 IKTLQKFIESHG
+305 
-317 ISIAAYQP
+317 YQP
-325 IVECIRSCI
+325 IVESIESCI
-334 DNCEKNKNDASL
+334 DKYNSLQKDASL

-352 FMKSFKNTYRH
+352 FMESFKNTYRH

-371 RDSLQPNYIEAY
+371 SDSLQPNYIEAY
-383 YKNFPVLREGKEVNF
+383 YKNFPILREGKEVNF

-409 IPDMLVYASM
+409 IPDMLVYTSM
-419 FGNPMNVMM
+419 FGNPMNVIM
-428 PFKERYDR
+428 PFKERYDL
-436 IDNTTKLWLEECEK
+436 IDDTTKLWLEECEK
-450 DVFTEGLIDTI
+450 DLFTEGIFDKI
-461 KNIQATIRSGLNI
+461 FRSNRSNG
-474 DQPGKENDSP
+474 SP
-484 SAPPPRAKS
+484 SAPQSTSPKPEVKLKIFILDDLKKEHRDFLIKLFKEFYLSIPRVINKDNAYEQLRKHIKGISNNIDEYLALDAISKFEFDFFGSFAQIGLIDYHMEINIFDGLDIDNDIPPRFMQTISNKICDELSEKHRARLEQYGLSIQKPF
-493 YTQDDLPSPLN
+493 DDGNDEFALWLETINDTIYSGYKEKHG
-504 IITKNIIKDIA
+504 ITTE
-515 ISMKKFILE
+515 ST
-524 DPQFRSIRDKMTFKN
+524 IR
-539 IEWAF
+539 E
-544 DNGIKEFQEL
+544 
-554 TYTVSC
+554 
-560 PNQIAPGIDIFNLIE
+560 IF
-575 LYNYTDGA
+575 
-583 MEFYNPRG
+583 
-591 VYYDED
+591 
-597 IDFMDAH
+597 
-604 GWFNEKLSRQLAQK
+604 SRHTRA
-618 IFDVL
+618 
-623 SKKYDPELNK
+623 Y
-633 YGMVLM
+633 
-639 NQKMIDQHPYIDV
+639 
-652 KNFHSGE
+652 
-659 YDLDILIAVCPTS
+659 
-672 EENAKQLY
+672 
-680 YSIFNKPSSSLTENS
+680 
-695 TWNIIHRNERL
+695 
-706 IQESIILGEEKE
+706 QESVILGEEKE
-718 ISFTESELESIQDLI
+718 ISFTESELEYIQDLI

-1080 ERKLLAMARGNKK
+1080 ERKLLAVARGNKK

-1105 AEENNEDIIDTLIK
+1105 AEENNEDIIDTIIK

-1326 KAKKNIIPEDKVPK
+1326 KAKKNIIQEDKVPK

>member
-1 MKDIYFEVSR
+1 
-11 SNLKECYRVGIS
+11 
-23 IPEWKLVNIVYQL
+23 
-36 NPSEITRVFDEP
+36 
-48 NKNKDA
+48 
-54 KPLLM
+54 
-59 HVKSI
+59 
-64 LQSNI
+64 
-69 RKLGHAD
+69 
-76 FETRSAPIRYIDI
+76 
-89 ETNKTINKS
+89 
-98 GLVTIGIATMLRAID
+98 
-113 ELLRLYKNTLT
+113 
-124 LSHAEKNIFE
+124 
-134 EFIMYIQ
+134 
-141 SRNKLPMLD
+141 
-150 LWDYPNRVALFN
+150 
-162 MARRHC
+162 
-168 SHILAKGL
+168 
-176 YQTEI
+176 
-181 NTLETK
+181 
-187 PSFKSTSYPHS
+187 
-198 TREVFMNAAIM
+198 
-209 GLSLKIAKKWKTPE
+209 
-223 QYKPIRHRGVDRRTR
+223 
-238 LKKYKTD
+238 
-245 NNIRESGDI
+245 
-254 MESLKLLYQNAKY
+254 ME
-267 NASERNINAY
+267 
-277 REAVE
+277 
-282 TVLESDPVEY
+282 
-292 LENVQYILPSSIG
+292 
-305 IKTLQKFIESHG
+305 
-317 ISIAAYQP
+317 
-325 IVECIRSCI
+325 
-334 DNCEKNKNDASL
+334 
-346 YNEALE
+346 
-352 FMKSFKNTYRH
+352 SFKNTYRH

-383 YKNFPVLREGKEVNF
+383 YKNFPILREGKEVNF

-419 FGNPMNVMM
+419 FGNPMNIMM
-428 PFKERYDR
+428 PFKERYDL

-450 DVFTEGLIDTI
+450 DVFTEGIFDKI
-461 KNIQATIRSGLNI
+461 FRSNRSNG
-474 DQPGKENDSP
+474 SP
-484 SAPPPRAKS
+484 SAPQSTSPKPEVKLKIFILDDLKKEHRDFLIKLFKEFYFSIPRVINKDNAYEQLRKHIKGISNNIDEYLALDMISKFEFGFFGSFAQIGLIDYHMEINIFDGLDIDNDIPPRFMQTISNKICDELSEKYRARLEQYGLSIQKPF
-493 YTQDDLPSPLN
+493 DDGNDEFALWLETINDTIYSGYKEKHG
-504 IITKNIIKDIA
+504 ITTE
-515 ISMKKFILE
+515 ST
-524 DPQFRSIRDKMTFKN
+524 IR
-539 IEWAF
+539 E
-544 DNGIKEFQEL
+544 
-554 TYTVSC
+554 
-560 PNQIAPGIDIFNLIE
+560 IF
-575 LYNYTDGA
+575 
-583 MEFYNPRG
+583 
-591 VYYDED
+591 
-597 IDFMDAH
+597 
-604 GWFNEKLSRQLAQK
+604 SRHTRA
-618 IFDVL
+618 
-623 SKKYDPELNK
+623 Y
-633 YGMVLM
+633 
-639 NQKMIDQHPYIDV
+639 
-652 KNFHSGE
+652 
-659 YDLDILIAVCPTS
+659 
-672 EENAKQLY
+672 
-680 YSIFNKPSSSLTENS
+680 
-695 TWNIIHRNERL
+695 
-706 IQESIILGEEKE
+706 QESVILGEEKE

-838 PDDDDDLPSDDKK
+838 PDDDDDLPSDDNK

-869 DSSDDKKDDSAKSSS
+869 DSSDDKKDDSPKSSS

-991 MIIPFRQYFGKKS
+991 M
-1004 ARTKLNESVDSF
+1004 
-1016 TEARAVPREYNP
+1016 
-1028 GHVLGMSKYDYR
+1028 
-1040 NIAMKLARQFG
+1040 
-1051 VNVIFMNSS
+1051 
-1060 SPINKATVATTGGAF
+1060 
-1075 VGCVD
+1075 
-1080 ERKLLAMARGNKK
+1080 
-1093 MMQRLQNEVQQS
+1093 
-1105 AEENNEDIIDTLIK
+1105 
-1119 QTLGGSRDKGV
+1119 
-1130 KKYIFIDID
+1130 
-1139 NMRKHFGSFRN
+1139 
-1150 PTALETILRHEI
+1150 
-1162 GHIFTLDKISDA
+1162 
-1174 DFEKYACARPFIM
+1174 
-1187 IFNGIIQQL
+1187 
-1196 TNLPENKI
+1196 
-1204 LAFSNLHIYHQLLVE
+1204 
-1219 KAANDYARI
+1219 
-1228 NPAAL
+1228 
-1233 TRILLGTDAPPPI
+1233 
-1246 PGINL
+1246 
-1251 NALRDL
+1251 
-1257 SVPRNVASIMLTC
+1257 
-1270 IASGMYSNEND
+1270 
-1281 EALVDNFLL
+1281 
-1290 KDSLKK
+1290 
-1296 ILSPQLY
+1296 
-1303 EKLKNI
+1303 
-1309 IKENDPKKY
+1309 
-1318 AIVFEGSS
+1318 
-1326 KAKKNIIPEDKVPK
+1326 IIPEDKVPK

>member
-1 MKDIYFEVSR
+1 MVFPKNVSDVFKNMMIAGDTLINYNIR
-11 SNLKECYRVGIS
+11 NFKRASEYKPLRHRGTDQRKLLDQFNKNFNLKESSDIISKLYDMAKRDPSKIELYREAIYEAIDTDPVAYIKNINKIIPSSVGLDTLYEFVYTNGIS
-23 IPEWKLVNIVYQL
+23 I
-36 NPSEITRVFDEP
+36 
-48 NKNKDA
+48 
-54 KPLLM
+54 
-59 HVKSI
+59 
-64 LQSNI
+64 
-69 RKLGHAD
+69 
-76 FETRSAPIRYIDI
+76 
-89 ETNKTINKS
+89 
-98 GLVTIGIATMLRAID
+98 
-113 ELLRLYKNTLT
+113 
-124 LSHAEKNIFE
+124 LS
-134 EFIMYIQ
+134 
-141 SRNKLPMLD
+141 
-150 LWDYPNRVALFN
+150 
-162 MARRHC
+162 
-168 SHILAKGL
+168 
-176 YQTEI
+176 
-181 NTLETK
+181 
-187 PSFKSTSYPHS
+187 
-198 TREVFMNAAIM
+198 
-209 GLSLKIAKKWKTPE
+209 
-223 QYKPIRHRGVDRRTR
+223 
-238 LKKYKTD
+238 
-245 NNIRESGDI
+245 
-254 MESLKLLYQNAKY
+254 
-267 NASERNINAY
+267 
-277 REAVE
+277 
-282 TVLESDPVEY
+282 
-292 LENVQYILPSSIG
+292 
-305 IKTLQKFIESHG
+305 
-317 ISIAAYQP
+317 YQP
-325 IVECIRSCI
+325 IVESIESCI
-334 DNCEKNKNDASL
+334 DKYNSLQKDASL

-352 FMKSFKNTYRH
+352 FMESFKNTYRH

-383 YKNFPVLREGKEVNF
+383 YKNFPILREGKEVNF

-409 IPDMLVYASM
+409 IPDMLIYASM
-419 FGNPMNVMM
+419 FGNPMNIMM

-436 IDNTTKLWLEECEK
+436 IDTTTKLWLEECEK
-450 DVFTEGLIDTI
+450 DLFTEGIFDKI
-461 KNIQATIRSGLNI
+461 FRSNRSNG
-474 DQPGKENDSP
+474 SP
-484 SAPPPRAKS
+484 SAPQSTSPKPEVKLKIFILDDLKKEHRDFLIKLFKEFYLSIPRVINKDNAYEQLRKHIKGISNNIDEYLALDAISKFEFYFFGSFAQIGLIDYHMEINIFDGLDIDNDIPPRFMQTISNKICDELSEKHRARLEQYGLSIQKPF
-493 YTQDDLPSPLN
+493 DDGNDEFALWLETINDTIYSGYKEKHG
-504 IITKNIIKDIA
+504 ITTE
-515 ISMKKFILE
+515 ST
-524 DPQFRSIRDKMTFKN
+524 IR
-539 IEWAF
+539 E
-544 DNGIKEFQEL
+544 
-554 TYTVSC
+554 
-560 PNQIAPGIDIFNLIE
+560 IF
-575 LYNYTDGA
+575 
-583 MEFYNPRG
+583 
-591 VYYDED
+591 
-597 IDFMDAH
+597 
-604 GWFNEKLSRQLAQK
+604 SRHTRA
-618 IFDVL
+618 
-623 SKKYDPELNK
+623 Y
-633 YGMVLM
+633 
-639 NQKMIDQHPYIDV
+639 
-652 KNFHSGE
+652 
-659 YDLDILIAVCPTS
+659 
-672 EENAKQLY
+672 
-680 YSIFNKPSSSLTENS
+680 
-695 TWNIIHRNERL
+695 
-706 IQESIILGEEKE
+706 QESVILGEEKE

-907 NSYNQSRDD
+907 NSYNRSQDD

-921 RTRSH
+921 RMKSH
-926 DYAAGLKE
+926 DYGGLKE
-934 EKQIWELDVPEFDS
+934 EKQIWELDIPSINEEIYMENDQRSFPDFTMDKIPNKYLSAIFRIHKEFFKELKDIMRSEFQDLYKTCEKYITERINIKLKPSDFEASLAIAWMTDGNGQVVGKTPTLDIVGEYFQDFPS
-948 YQEGFLDSAQK
+948 YEENYYELQYAVNIAAGTLISRMSPFMRKHGLRIIDRDEDYVFYLRCDESPYINEITNHRIPKESLSIHEHMMMENTLDNVK
-959 VLSTVSRH
+959 KILSTVSRH

-1040 NIAMKLARQFG
+1040 NIAMKLSRQFG
-1051 VNVIFMNSS
+1051 VNIIFMNSS

-1508 RDADHAGDRAAKYK
+1508 RDAGHAGDRAAKYK
-1522 LMRFRNELKK
+1522 LMRFHNELKK